1 MAKSTKM
8 GPKKLRLI
16 GSPEIARDVR
26 NKKAREVRAFKKEKQ
41 MKEDAQPP
49 VVRTVKR
56 PEKKA
61 K

>member
-8 GPKKLRLI
+8 GVKKLRI
-16 GSPEIARDVR
+16 QSPEIRRDVK
-26 NKKAREVRAFKKEKQ
+26 NKKAREVRAFNKEKQ
-41 MKEDAQPP
+41 MKEDAKPP
-49 VVRTVKR
+49 VVRTVQR

>member
-8 GPKKLRLI
+8 GVQKLRI
-16 GSPEIARDVR
+16 QSPEIKKDVR